1 MLQHNGKNN
10 NKKAYFIQFS
20 RSGNY
25 KRTNNVRKTWHFLCP
40 KWLENCGFLDSL
52 GESTSGSGRWY
63 LGAENRDMG
72 SIHSDS
78 CKLMVTEQCDCKNIT
93 VYPVIGWW
101 RARSYLGKYES
112 KIRYSLV
119 VSLSTPKVDVDFC
132 TPIMTEIGNV
142 VETGISTV

>member
-1 MLQHNGKNN
+1 MARKLWVFGQPGGEHKW
-10 NKKAYFIQFS
+10 
-20 RSGNY
+20 
-25 KRTNNVRKTWHFLCP
+25 KRALV
-40 KWLENCGFLDSL
+40 S
-52 GESTSGSGRWY
+52 
-63 LGAENRDMG
+63 GAENRDMG

-78 CKLMVTEQCDCKNIT
+78 CKLMATEQCDCKNIT